1 MITLYLVV
9 KKRIKLEINILLLVI
24 LPAAFFTGFIK
35 EYFLLNASMLL
46 HELGHIAVAYLY
58 GMEIYKVKILPVG
71 INAVISSKNENERNI
86 ICLYMAGA
94 VVNLLLAATGV
105 ILIALFFRD
114 SKSIPFFI
122 YSNLYLAVFNLIPVY
137 PLDGGKIAWEIL
149 AGRFGFFSSAKW
161 VKKIS
166 RVFISIVFAAGIIQ
180 LIYSRWNISLILI
193 GIFIFFSLR
202 GMEMEAKLMSVKSII
217 YRKARLLK
225 KGSYQARH
233 LVAIKTM
240 PMNEIIKSMDF
251 DRFHIIYVL
260 DQELVIKT
268 VLTEEQVMEGILKY
282 GTEITFDEFLSC
294 RANEAAGTSK

>member
-1 MITLYLVV
+1 MLLVV
-9 KKRIKLEINILLLVI
+9 

-35 EYFLLNASMLL
+35 EYLLLNASMLL
-46 HELGHIAVAYLY
+46 HELGHIAVAGLY
-58 GMEIYKVKILPVG
+58 GMDIYRVKILPVG
-71 INAVISSKNENERNI
+71 INAVISSKNENERNM

-94 VVNLLLAATGV
+94 AVNLLLAAGGV

-122 YSNLYLAVFNLIPVY
+122 YSNLYLAIFNLIPVY
-137 PLDGGKIAWEIL
+137 PLDGGKIAWEISARRL
-149 AGRFGFFSSAKW
+149 GFFSSAKW
-161 VKKIS
+161 IKKIS
-166 RVFISIVFAAGIIQ
+166 RVFILIVVAAGIFQ

-193 GIFIFFSLR
+193 GVFVFFSCR

-260 DQELVIKT
+260 DEELVIKSI
-268 VLTEEQVMEGILKY
+268 LTEEQVMDGILRY
-282 GTEITFDEFLSC
+282 GTEITFDEFIS
-294 RANEAAGTSK
+294 RRDNEAGNTSK